1 MNDGCIIAV
10 CLNKSLRPRSIIER
24 VTFAIIDDFDNI
36 LYAIID
42 FIFSHLLVVL
52 RLPSRLPSGYSLT
65 AGKGLVKGGATR
77 RIAEYRDRVLKA
89 TRRKEE
95 LETSLQRI
103 TRDAQS
109 LEQTREALARV
120 HLENVRSATFEEKV
134 RVIEILDVKV
144 YPSEDGKVVR
154 ISSTLHFAPSPLD
167 LEVSRQKISM
177 ASPKL

>member
-1 MNDGCIIAV
+1 
-10 CLNKSLRPRSIIER
+10 
-24 VTFAIIDDFDNI
+24 
-36 LYAIID
+36 
-42 FIFSHLLVVL
+42 
-52 RLPSRLPSGYSLT
+52 LT
-65 AGKGLVKGGATR
+65 AGEGLVKGGAPR

-103 TRDAQS
+103 TKDAQS